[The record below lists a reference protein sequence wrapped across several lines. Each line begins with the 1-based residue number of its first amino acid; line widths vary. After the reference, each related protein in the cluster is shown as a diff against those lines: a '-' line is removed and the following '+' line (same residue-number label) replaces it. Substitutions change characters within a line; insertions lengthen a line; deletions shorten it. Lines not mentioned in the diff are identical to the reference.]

1 MSPETQPRGKKA
13 LLPRQ
18 STTILSHRPPT
29 GNVTRM
35 SVQESALTLRPAL
48 DADVLPVTLKVLK
61 GNPARHLYERLGFEI
76 VAEDEIEFRMRHA
89 PHASAKT
96 QAK

>member
-1 MSPETQPRGKKA
+1 M
-13 LLPRQ
+13 
-18 STTILSHRPPT
+18 
-29 GNVTRM
+29 
-35 SVQESALTLRPAL
+35 
-48 DADVLPVTLKVLK
+48 LPVTLKVLK
-61 GNPARHLYERLGFEI
+61 GNPASHLYERLGFEI